1 MINTIIGLVVIF
13 VMIYLLGEMANTVTS
28 FKTKFMVSLAFILG
42 LGNIIGDLA
51 L

>member
-1 MINTIIGLVVIF
+1 MINTVIGIVIIF
-13 VMIYLLGEMANTVTS
+13 VVIYLLGEMVNTVTS

-51 L
+51 I